1 MGQLHSEV
9 VSITLSL
16 FLSRCV
22 FVVFQPCIP
31 GEAMADR
38 IVAGD
43 DEHSKLRELQELLH
57 RAQEVEQS
65 LQQQVIRPKAKAKS
79 MAMGAGDQFGH
90 DTATM
95 MGYELVNAEV
105 GTGAMTDAS
114 KRLHDDAL
122 GDSNVATV
130 AANVNEPA
138 PMMMNRVRRSLMP
151 VNSEAVGGV
160 APTPEQFTGRQAVGS
175 KAASAGV
182 PLQATTA
189 AEALRHANPSISLAE
204 ARNRYPSIPLD
215 GYGSSSSRLASG
227 SNSSRV
233 VLIDDNDRGLP
244 VYTHREP
251 PAGPVRELWHIEHPI
266 NDSVPLPEGV
276 TSLEQWSQTT
286 ITMQK
291 YAGRTFGQLLDAIKS
306 GDRDV
311 IQYSSWLVHSYSRH
325 ITRHPRSQAPDLSA
339 FLLRSGFDP
348 DERASS
354 ISYTRTYG
362 SYRAA

>member
-1 MGQLHSEV
+1 
-9 VSITLSL
+9 
-16 FLSRCV
+16 
-22 FVVFQPCIP
+22 
-31 GEAMADR
+31 MADR
-38 IVAGD
+38 LLAGE
-43 DEHSKLRELQELLH
+43 DEHAKLQELQELLQ

-79 MAMGAGDQFGH
+79 MAMVVGDQFEA
-90 DTATM
+90 DPATM
-95 MGYELVNAEV
+95 MGYELVNSTGE
-105 GTGAMTDAS
+105 TGAMTDAS
-114 KRLHDDAL
+114 KRLHDDTL
-122 GDSNVATV
+122 GDVSVAAV
-130 AANVNEPA
+130 AANVSAPA
-138 PMMMNRVRRSLMP
+138 SSVMNPVRRSWMP
-151 VNSEAVGGV
+151 VNSEAIGGV
-160 APTPEQFTGRQAVGS
+160 APTPEQFTGRQTVRS

-182 PLQATTA
+182 PLQAMTS
-189 AEALRHANPSISLAE
+189 AEALRHVNPSISVAE
-204 ARNRYPSIPLD
+204 ARSRYPSIPTD
-215 GYGSSSSRLASG
+215 GYGSSG
-227 SNSSRV
+227 RV
-233 VLIDDNDRGLP
+233 VLIDDQDRGLP
-244 VYTHREP
+244 AYTHREP

-266 NDSVPLPEGV
+266 NDSVPFPEGA
-276 TSLEQWSQTT
+276 TSLQQWSQTM

-362 SYRAA
+362 SYRPA

>member
-1 MGQLHSEV
+1 M

-16 FLSRCV
+16 FLPRCV
-22 FVVFQPCIP
+22 CFVVFQPCIP

-79 MAMGAGDQFGH
+79 MAAGAGDHFGH
-90 DTATM
+90 DTTTM

-130 AANVNEPA
+130 AANVSEPA
-138 PMMMNRVRRSLMP
+138 PTMMNRVRRSLMP
-151 VNSEAVGGV
+151 VNSEAIGGV

-182 PLQATTA
+182 PLQAMTS
-189 AEALRHANPSISLAE
+189 AEALRHANPSISLSE
-204 ARNRYPSIPLD
+204 ARNLYPSIPLD
-215 GYGSSSSRLASG
+215 GHGGYGSSSSGVAHG
-227 SNSSRV
+227 SNSTRV
-233 VLIDDNDRGLP
+233 VLIDDIDRGLP
-244 VYTHREP
+244 VYSHREP
-251 PAGPVRELWHIEHPI
+251 PAGLQWFQWCNSFLIAGIYEFGCEIMVQK
-266 NDSVPLPEGV
+266 GV
-276 TSLEQWSQTT
+276 
-286 ITMQK
+286 
-291 YAGRTFGQLLDAIKS
+291 
-306 GDRDV
+306 
-311 IQYSSWLVHSYSRH
+311 
-325 ITRHPRSQAPDLSA
+325 
-339 FLLRSGFDP
+339 
-348 DERASS
+348 
-354 ISYTRTYG
+354 
-362 SYRAA
+362 